1 MLTLKIKDQKLR
13 KVFKKNENRTTILKF
28 LYTNFLNKNK
38 NESKKSLKV
47 EPFLVL
53 KQKNFSKT
61 KIVRRCIINNR
72 GRGSI
77 RPFNISR
84 IKLRELFQFGIIPGY
99 KKAVW

>member
-1 MLTLKIKDQKLR
+1 MLSLKVKDQNLR
-13 KVFKKNENRTTILKF
+13 KVFKSNENRTTILKF
-28 LYTNFLNKNK
+28 LYTNFLNKK
-38 NESKKSLKV
+38 EAKKDLKV